1 MRVISLAA
9 FATLAVSLVSAAGY
23 HHPAAPRPAADAV
36 SARQVK
42 RKELEVKQKY
52 PEFFDKRNGNHGGS
66 KPSNKPEDPPC
77 PFKGIGGNTHGNDHD
92 GDHRNKRSVDLIH
105 EARYDDDVN
114 ILKPRE
120 VADFLV
126 SRGTYTAVNGTRL
139 VDRSFLEGLEKGEAM
154 LAKRSRWSRA
164 LTEAVS
170 DTLVSI
176 GMPVYRQWKER
187 TLTGLDATFHLS
199 ETTAFNVRDIPHIER
214 ALLDHPDFKE
224 TQILGYRIT
233 RRFIEAA
240 NALN

>member
-1 MRVISLAA
+1 MRLLSLAA
-9 FATLAVSLVSAAGY
+9 FATLTISLVSAAG

-52 PEFFDKRNGNHGGS
+52 PELFDKRNGNHGGN
-66 KPSNKPEDPPC
+66 KPSDKPDPGC
-77 PFKGIGGNTHGNDHD
+77 PFKGIGDNDHN
-92 GDHRNKRSVDLIH
+92 GDYNGHHKRSSELIH
-105 EARYDDDVN
+105 AARYDDDVN

-154 LAKRSRWSRA
+154 LRKRSRWSRA
-164 LTEAVS
+164 LSEAVS

>member
-1 MRVISLAA
+1 MRVLSLAA
-9 FATLAVSLVSAAGY
+9 FATLAVSLVTAAGQ
-23 HHPAAPRPAADAV
+23 HPAAPRPAADAV

-52 PEFFDKRNGNHGGS
+52 PEYFDKRGNHGGS
-66 KPSNKPEDPPC
+66 KPSDKPEEC
-77 PFKGIGGNTHGNDHD
+77 PFKGIGDNNHGNDHNND
-92 GDHRNKRSVDLIH
+92 HYGDHHKRSTNLIH
-105 EARYDDDVN
+105 AARYDDAVN
-114 ILKPRE
+114 ILKARE

-126 SRGTYTAVNGTRL
+126 SRGVYTATNGTRL

-164 LTEAVS
+164 LNNAVS

-199 ETTAFNVRDIPHIER
+199 ETTAFNVRDIPAIER
-214 ALLDHPDFKE
+214 ALLDHPEFKE
-224 TQILGYRIT
+224 TQILGYRVT

-240 NALN
+240 SALN